1 MQVSGL
7 LDLRTATKIARS
19 LDSFEDVE
27 IELCLFDSLI
37 NVIARWGYKVPDS
50 HEFDI
55 TLPETFVIIFTRH
68 SEGREQ
74 INTQV

>member
-1 MQVSGL
+1 MLGAEL
-7 LDLRTATKIARS
+7 N
-19 LDSFEDVE
+19 E
-27 IELCLFDSLI
+27 I
-37 NVIARWGYKVPDS
+37 VQYKVPDS